1 MAPNAEPADFW
12 LLLSESFFCYQKN
25 YSPLDSS
32 AFMLWLS
39 HSVDLSSYTLKLLL
53 VFSEDW
59 IGSCFT
65 WLHMSILGKRST
77 WAGPILESKGMR
89 AIFQKK
95 KGKIFENLGKDVQN
109 LKTFWKRAASCV
121 RPSHETAR
129 ICPAEGTGERRKPW
143 LFPCGTHFQNRF
155 SEPIQNLHFVTVKS
169 ETLRPEYV
177 SHYGWAWW
185 YISWTRL

>member
-1 MAPNAEPADFW
+1 
-12 LLLSESFFCYQKN
+12 
-25 YSPLDSS
+25 
-32 AFMLWLS
+32 MLWLS

-95 KGKIFENLGKDVQN
+95 KAKYLKIWAKMYKIWKHFEKGQPHAWDHRMKQLEYALLRGLGKGGNHDFFLV
-109 LKTFWKRAASCV
+109 
-121 RPSHETAR
+121 
-129 ICPAEGTGERRKPW
+129 
-143 LFPCGTHFQNRF
+143 
-155 SEPIQNLHFVTVKS
+155 EPISRIGFLNLYRT
-169 ETLRPEYV
+169 
-177 SHYGWAWW
+177 
-185 YISWTRL
+185 YISLPWIWNFKTWICISLWMSMMIYLLNQIVTGKRYTSLRTPPELYQDI

>member
-95 KGKIFENLGKDVQN
+95 KAKYLKIWAKMYKIWKHFEKGQPHAWDHRMKQLEYALLRGLGKGGNHDFFLVEPISRIGFLNLYRTYISLPWN
-109 LKTFWKRAASCV
+109 LK
-121 RPSHETAR
+121 
-129 ICPAEGTGERRKPW
+129 
-143 LFPCGTHFQNRF
+143 L
-155 SEPIQNLHFVTVKS
+155 
-169 ETLRPEYV
+169 
-177 SHYGWAWW
+177 
-185 YISWTRL
+185 